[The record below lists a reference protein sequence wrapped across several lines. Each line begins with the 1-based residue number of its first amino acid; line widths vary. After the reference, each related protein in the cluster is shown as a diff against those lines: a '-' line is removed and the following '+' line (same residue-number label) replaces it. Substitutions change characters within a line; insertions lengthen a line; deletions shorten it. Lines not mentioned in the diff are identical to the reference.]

1 MAGRGN
7 RQQPAAGK
15 ENSMFLS
22 TPSFVLTLSCM
33 DRPGIVAAI
42 ASHLAENGCNIT
54 ESAQFSD
61 RKSGRFFMRVLFSA
75 PHDLSCESAR
85 QLLQPAIERFAMTA
99 NVRPLSENMRVLI
112 LVSKFGHCLNDL
124 LYRHGI
130 GALPIEIPAIVSNHR
145 SFYQLAASHNI
156 PFHHLPVTPET
167 KGKQERRLL
176 EIMEEEKIELVVL
189 ARYMQVLSEALCE
202 KLEGRA
208 INIHHS
214 FLPSFK
220 GAKPYHQ
227 AHARGVKLIGATAH
241 YVTRDLDEGPIIEQ
255 EVARVD
261 HAMPPEDL
269 IMIGRDVEC
278 VVLARAVKWHAEHR
292 VLLNGNRTVVFR

>member
-1 MAGRGN
+1 MSVA
-7 RQQPAAGK
+7 
-15 ENSMFLS
+15 S
-22 TPSFVLTLSCM
+22 PSFVLTLSCA

-42 ASHLAENGCNIT
+42 ASLLAENGCNIT
-54 ESAQFSD
+54 DSAQFGD
-61 RKSGRFFMRVLFSA
+61 VKSGCFFMRVSFSA
-75 PHDLSCESAR
+75 PASLSREAVQR
-85 QLLQPAIERFAMTA
+85 LFAPAAERFAMTA
-99 NVRPLSENMRVLI
+99 EVHSLAERTRVLI

-130 GALPIEIPAIVSNHR
+130 GALAVEIPAIVSNHR
-145 SFYQLAASHNI
+145 DFYRLAANNNI

-167 KGKQERRLL
+167 KAKQERRLL
-176 EIMEEEKIELVVL
+176 EIIEEERIGLVIL
-189 ARYMQVLSEALCE
+189 ARYMQVLSEDLCE
-202 KLEGRA
+202 RLAGRA

-255 EVARVD
+255 EVVRVD
-261 HAMPPEDL
+261 HAMSPEDL
-269 IMIGRDVEC
+269 VHMGRDVESL
-278 VVLARAVKWHAEHR
+278 VLARAVKWHVEHR
-292 VLLNGNRTVVFR
+292 ILLNGRRTVVFK

>member
-1 MAGRGN
+1 MSLPN
-7 RQQPAAGK
+7 P
-15 ENSMFLS
+15 
-22 TPSFVLTLSCM
+22 TFVLTLSCA

-42 ASHLAENGCNIT
+42 ATRLAENGCNIID
-54 ESAQFSD
+54 SAQFGD
-61 RKSGRFFMRVLFSA
+61 VKSGRYFMRVSFLA
-75 PHDLSCESAR
+75 PEGLTREGAWN
-85 QLLQPAIERFAMTA
+85 LLLPAIGQFDMTA
-99 NVRPLSENMRVLI
+99 EVYTHSEKMRVLI

-124 LYRHGI
+124 LYRHAI

-145 SFYQLAASHNI
+145 TFYQLAASHDV
-156 PFHHLPVTPET
+156 PFHYLPVTQQTRE
-167 KGKQERRLL
+167 KQERRLL
-176 EIMEEEKIELVVL
+176 EIVEEEKIELAVL

-202 KLEGRA
+202 KLAGRA

-227 AHARGVKLIGATAH
+227 ANARGVKLIGATAH

-255 EVARVD
+255 DVARVD
-261 HAMPPEDL
+261 HSMPAEEL
-269 IMIGRDVEC
+269 VTIGRDVEC

-292 VLLNGNRTVVFR
+292 VLLNGSQTVVFR